1 EPVATVPTWLVK
13 LLQLAPDLVSFIG
26 ALLLAYPPF
35 KVALHNRVLTGL
47 LLRNLGTTKLGA
59 KWGTP
64 TIETLREILQ
74 RFAPED
80 FAKMLAGLLL
90 TALGAGLKVVSVV
103 FG

>member
-1 EPVATVPTWLVK
+1 MPGWLGK
-13 LLQLAPDLVSFIG
+13 LVQLAPDFVSFAG
-26 ALLLAYPPF
+26 ALLMAYPPF

-47 LLRNLGTTKLGA
+47 LLRNLGRTKLGA

-64 TIETLREILQ
+64 TIETIREILQ

-103 FG
+103 IG

>member
-1 EPVATVPTWLVK
+1 VPGWLGK
-13 LLQLAPDLVSFIG
+13 LVQLAPDVVSFVG
-26 ALLLAYPPF
+26 ALLMAYPPF

-47 LLRNLGTTKLGA
+47 LLRNLGKTKLGA

-64 TIETLREILQ
+64 TIETIRGILQ

-90 TALGAGLKVVSVV
+90 TALGAGLKVVSVL

>member
-1 EPVATVPTWLVK
+1 VPGWLAK
-13 LLQLAPDLVSFIG
+13 LIQLAPDLVSFAG
-26 ALLLAYPPF
+26 ALLMAYPPL

-47 LLRNLGTTKLGA
+47 LLRNLGKTKLGA

-64 TIETLREILQ
+64 TIETIREILQ

-90 TALGAGLKVVSVV
+90 TALGAGLKVVSVIL
-103 FG
+103 G